1 LPKPIAI
8 FTWNASC
15 AREILFGCQ
24 AAGII
29 VPEEVAV
36 LSGADDDLLCEI
48 SHIPISA
55 IKVAAEQI
63 GFQAAAILDEWMTSR
78 CVPKKNIVIPPLE
91 VVTRQSTDTL
101 AVKDRALAKAL
112 NFIRGKASQPI
123 QVDEVAA
130 HTGISRRALER
141 RFSKI
146 LGRTPADEIRRHHL
160 EAAKKLLGETDMRIP
175 EIADAAGFGS
185 PEYMAYV
192 FRRELGLNPRRY
204 RKDIASRR

>member
-1 LPKPIAI
+1 
-8 FTWNASC
+8 
-15 AREILFGCQ
+15 
-24 AAGII
+24 
-29 VPEEVAV
+29 
-36 LSGADDDLLCEI
+36 
-48 SHIPISA
+48 
-55 IKVAAEQI
+55 
-63 GFQAAAILDEWMTSR
+63 
-78 CVPKKNIVIPPLE
+78 VIPPLE